1 MSADVVPG
9 AGVNEQPD
17 NDARPRGGISGRRL
31 YTLRESQSFPHA
43 EHLEALA
50 LATPDMMFRLD
61 TDGRIVEALP
71 AVDEPFLIPPEQFM
85 GQRFRDV
92 MPPAIVALS
101 EDALDRA
108 VASGE
113 VVTFEFE
120 LDLPGGRRSFEARLS
135 ATASEAAVITVRD
148 ITKQRASERDLNTF
162 FEMSPDLPV
171 LADFDGRFTRLSD
184 SAWREVLGWGA
195 AELLGRPYLD
205 FVHPDDQEATL
216 AAARQLVEGH
226 DVVGFEN
233 RYRTP
238 TGDYRWLQWACR
250 PIPET
255 RTIVAIAR
263 DVTNA
268 KSAHQRESLLAE
280 ISTAAGLAGTGPA
293 GLATAVTRVLSRL
306 IPGTCTLEFG
316 GHPPLPDARAVD
328 VTAIHRVPVVAN
340 GVVVGALGVHLAD
353 GDVLGDRHKA
363 LLVEVAQRLAPLVE
377 NAQLHQRLVQT
388 AEMVDAT
395 DTGIARLSASGRV
408 LSWNVGAERIT
419 GIPAADA
426 IGQHLPDLTGPRT
439 ALSAGQLAKATE
451 RGEPVHLEARHFRPD
466 GTAVWV
472 EVSIAPITGW
482 NGKPDGVVVTV
493 VDISDRKSAE
503 ARLEIVARTDS
514 LTGLANRA
522 DLERSIRQALARCQD
537 HDTGGALLFIDLDGF
552 KEVNDR
558 LGHRVGDDVLR
569 EVGARLSKSSLIG
582 HLPGR
587 FGGDEFGVLLE
598 STARLG
604 TDHDLEVAGKILA
617 ALADPFRIG
626 EHLIKLEASCGI
638 ALFPHDA
645 VDGDE
650 LFWKADAAMYAAKR
664 HGGGHA
670 ERFRPGMEP
679 RTPDVAAEL
688 SALRG
693 GMRAQEFVLYY
704 QPVVSLP
711 HGQIVAHEALARWQ
725 SPKGVLSPD
734 AFLRVAENSGLI
746 IPLGYQLM
754 EMACEWLSAT
764 DQGGLWLNL
773 SRRQFAAEDLP
784 ARLSSLLMAHSL
796 SPERVTVEITET
808 TLFDDPEQARATLAA
823 LRGLGIRVALDDF
836 GTGYSSLG
844 ELRDLPVDSVKIDR
858 SFVAGVD
865 QPDADSQR
873 AIVKAAIQMAHAL
886 ELTVVAEGV
895 ESSGEETVV
904 RDLGCDLAQGYYYG
918 LPAPPD
924 PFQAAEVAVQE

>member
-17 NDARPRGGISGRRL
+17 SDARPDGGRRL
-31 YTLRESQSFPHA
+31 YTLRESQAFPHA

-61 TDGRIVEALP
+61 NAGRIVEALP

-101 EDALDRA
+101 EDALERA
-108 VASGE
+108 VASGQ
-113 VVTFEFE
+113 VVTFEFD
-120 LDLPGGRRSFEARLS
+120 LDLPDGRWTFEARLS
-135 ATASEAAVITVRD
+135 ATASGEAVVTVRD
-148 ITKQRASERDLNTF
+148 ITRQRASETDLNTF

-171 LADFDGRFTRLSD
+171 LADFDGRFTRLSE
-184 SAWREVLGWGA
+184 SPWRETLGWSA

-205 FVHPDDQEATL
+205 FVHPDDQEATMV
-216 AAARQLVEGH
+216 AAGQLIEGH

-250 PIPET
+250 PIPES

-263 DVTNA
+263 DVTSA
-268 KSAHQRESLLAE
+268 KSVQERESLLAE
-280 ISTAAGLAGTGPA
+280 ISTAAGLSGTGPS
-293 GLATAVTRVLSRL
+293 GLATAVTRVLTRL
-306 IPGTCTLEFG
+306 VPGTCWLEFG
-316 GHPPLPDARAVD
+316 DHSTPPAARSSD
-328 VTAIHRVPVVAN
+328 VVSIHRVPVVAN
-340 GVVVGALGVHLAD
+340 GVVVGALGVSLGED
-353 GDVLGDRHKA
+353 EVLENRHKA
-363 LLVEVAQRLAPLVE
+363 LLVEVAQRLAPLME
-377 NAQLHQRLVQT
+377 NAQLHQRLIQT

-395 DTGIARLSASGRV
+395 DTGIARLSAAGRV
-408 LSWNVGAERIT
+408 LSWNAGAERIT
-419 GIPAADA
+419 GIRAAEA
-426 IGQHLPDLTGPRT
+426 IGQHLPDLAGPRT
-439 ALSAGQLAKATE
+439 ALSARQLLATATE
-451 RGEPVHLEARHFRPD
+451 RGEPVHREARHFRPD
-466 GTAVWV
+466 GSVVWV

-482 NGKPDGVVVTV
+482 SGQPDGVVVTV

-503 ARLEIVARTDS
+503 ARLEIVARTDN

-537 HDTGGALLFIDLDGF
+537 HDGGGALLLIDLDGF

-558 LGHRVGDDVLR
+558 LGHRVGDGVLR

-587 FGGDEFGVLLE
+587 FGGDQFGILLE
-598 STARLG
+598 TTAQLG
-604 TDHDLEVAGKILA
+604 ADHDLVVAGKILA

-626 EHLIKLEASCGI
+626 DHVIKLEASCGI

-650 LFWKADAAMYAAKR
+650 LLWRADAAMYAAKR

-670 ERFRPGMEP
+670 ERFRPGMKP
-679 RTPDVAAEL
+679 RTPDTEAEIP
-688 SALRG
+688 AVRA

-711 HGQIVAHEALARWQ
+711 DGRIVAHEALARWQ

-734 AFLRVAENSGLI
+734 AFLKVAENSGLI

-754 EMACEWLSAT
+754 EMACAWLSAT
-764 DQGGLWLNL
+764 NGGDLWLNL

-784 ARLSSLLMAHSL
+784 ARLSNLLSAHSL
-796 SPERVTVEITET
+796 ASQRVTVEITET

-823 LRGLGIRVALDDF
+823 LRGMGIRVALDDF

-858 SFVAGVD
+858 SFVSGVD